1 LLSTEAMLIE
11 NFNHTINTWITAL
24 QQYNFSQLCIQPAA
38 KNWSLGQ
45 LYIHL
50 TDDANYYIEQI
61 KICVSSNDNA
71 MEEMS
76 AFVKTIF
83 LNNDFP
89 DEQIEGAP
97 AHAFIP
103 QPGNKDELVNSLIIL
118 KNEMNEAAVLILESP
133 FRGKTKHPGLGWFNA
148 AEWLQFAEMHFRHH
162 LRQKKRIDDFLKMN
176 RF

>member
-1 LLSTEAMLIE
+1 MLIE

-24 QQYNFSQLCIQPAA
+24 HQYSFSQLCTQPDS

-71 MEEMS
+71 LEEMS
-76 AFVKTIF
+76 AFAKKIF

-97 AHAFIP
+97 ANAFIP
-103 QPGNKDELVNSLIIL
+103 QPGSKDDLLNSLINL
-118 KNEMNEAAVLILESP
+118 KDEMNQVAVLVSEST
-133 FRGKTKHPGLGWFNA
+133 FRGKTKHPGLGYFSA
-148 AEWLQFAEMHFRHH
+148 VEWLQFAEMHFRHH
-162 LRQKKRIDDFLKMN
+162 LRQKKRIDDFLKIN
-176 RF
+176 KF